1 MDAID
6 LKRLSD
12 FVRHRQNEDGG
23 FAFCKPLPST
33 LAETFY
39 AVSILTSIGE
49 DVPRREKVVH

>member
-23 FAFCKPLPST
+23 FAFCKPSHQPLRRPST
-33 LAETFY
+33 LSAYSHPSGRMFQE
-39 AVSILTSIGE
+39 E
-49 DVPRREKVVH
+49 RK